1 LNFTK
6 IHLGTKTLLT
16 ALAFLAFQCC
26 SPLTVKP
33 PAPALDKESVTSLVS
48 AFSAQEERAK
58 TLFFSGKLT
67 LKDQDAENSVQIL
80 MVADVTT
87 RAGTDDRPGTD
98 DRAGTEACPYGRMKI
113 EISHSWGKTLIHILI
128 EGQRLD
134 ILDFTEK
141 RFLRGSLKSKRLSD
155 RIPVPLNACLLWSL
169 ARAFPALLKHHEA
182 ASFAGN
188 QITLLDPEGEK
199 VQVFELYSSEP
210 LPYRVSFCK
219 ENAVMVF
226 SDFEDEDGILYARK
240 VDFHGPDH
248 KVGLAIEIDQMRFN
262 TPLPEAVFR
271 MESPRDFKTVHLK
284 DDDSEH

>member
-6 IHLGTKTLLT
+6 INLGTKTLLT

-26 SPLTVKP
+26 SPLTIKS

-48 AFSAQEERAK
+48 DFRAQEEKAK
-58 TLFFSGKLT
+58 TLFFSGTLT
-67 LKDQDAENSVQIL
+67 LKDQDAENSVQLL
-80 MVADVTT
+80 MVADATPLAGARS
-87 RAGTDDRPGTD
+87 RADVQV
-98 DRAGTEACPYGRMKI
+98 RADTQVCPYGRMKI
-113 EISHSWGKTLIHILI
+113 EITHPWGKPLIHMLI

-134 ILDFTEK
+134 ILDFNEK
-141 RFLRGSLKSKRLSD
+141 RFYRGSLKSKLLTE
-155 RIPVPLNACLLWSL
+155 RIPVPLNHCLLWSL
-169 ARAFPALLKHHEA
+169 ARAFPALLKHQEA

-188 QITLLDPEGEK
+188 QITLLDSEGEK

-210 LPYRVSFCK
+210 LPYKVSFCE

-271 MESPRDFKTVHLK
+271 MEVPRDFKTVHLK
-284 DDDSEH
+284 DDDSEN

>member
-1 LNFTK
+1 MNFTK

-33 PAPALDKESVTSLVS
+33 LAPALDEESVTSLVS
-48 AFSAQEERAK
+48 DFRAQEEKAK
-58 TLFFSGKLT
+58 TLFFSGTLT
-67 LKDQDAENSVQIL
+67 LKEQDVENSVQIL
-80 MVADVTT
+80 MIADATP
-87 RAGTDDRPGTD
+87 RAGTD
-98 DRAGTEACPYGRMKI
+98 DRAGTGACPYGRMKI
-113 EISHSWGKTLIHILI
+113 EITHTWGETLIHMLI

-141 RFLRGSLKSKRLSD
+141 RFYRGRLKSNRLSE
-155 RIPVPLNACLLWSL
+155 RIPVPLNHCLLWSL
-169 ARAFPALLKHHEA
+169 ARAFPVLLKHQEA

-188 QITLLDPEGEK
+188 QITLLDSEGEK

-210 LPYRVSFCK
+210 FPYKVSFCK

-240 VDFHGPDH
+240 VAFHGPDH

-262 TPLPEAVFR
+262 TSLPEAVFS
-271 MESPRDFKTVHLK
+271 MEALRDFKTVHLK
-284 DDDSEH
+284 DDNSEH

>member
-1 LNFTK
+1 MNFTK
-6 IHLGTKTLLT
+6 IHLGTKTILT

-33 PAPALDKESVTSLVS
+33 PAPALDEESVTSLVS
-48 AFSAQEERAK
+48 DFSAESEKAK
-58 TLFFSGKLT
+58 TLFFSGTLT
-67 LKDQDAENSVQIL
+67 LKDRDAENSVQIL
-80 MVADVTT
+80 MIADATP
-87 RAGTDDRPGTD
+87 RAGVDDK
-98 DRAGTEACPYGRMKI
+98 AGTGACPYGRMKI
-113 EISHSWGKTLIHILI
+113 EITHPWGKTLIHILI

-141 RFLRGSLKSKRLSD
+141 RCYRGRLKSNRLSE
-155 RIPVPLNACLLWSL
+155 RIPVPLNRCLLWSL

-188 QITLLDPEGEK
+188 QITLLGPEGEE

-226 SDFEDEDGILYARK
+226 SDFEDDDGILYARK
-240 VDFHGPDH
+240 VDFYGPGH

-271 MESPRDFKTVHLK
+271 MEAPRDFKTVHLK
-284 DDDSEH
+284 DGDSEH

>member
-1 LNFTK
+1 MNFTK

-16 ALAFLAFQCC
+16 ALAFVAFQCC

-33 PAPALDKESVTSLVS
+33 PAPALDEESVTSLVS
-48 AFSAQEERAK
+48 AFRAQEEKAK
-58 TLFFSGKLT
+58 TFFFSGTLT
-67 LKDQDAENSVQIL
+67 LKEEDAENSVQIL
-80 MVADVTT
+80 MIADVTP
-87 RAGTDDRPGTD
+87 RAGTKS
-98 DRAGTEACPYGRMKI
+98 RADVQVCHYGRMKI
-113 EISHSWGKTLIHILI
+113 EITHPWGKTLIHMLI

-141 RFLRGSLKSKRLSD
+141 RFYRGSLKSKRLFE
-155 RIPVPLNACLLWSL
+155 RIPVPLNRCLLWSL
-169 ARAFPALLKHHEA
+169 ARAFPALLKHQEA

-240 VDFHGPDH
+240 VVFHGPGH

-271 MESPRDFKTVHLK
+271 MEVPRDFKTVHLK

>member
-1 LNFTK
+1 MNFTK
-6 IHLGTKTLLT
+6 IHSGTKTLLT

-26 SPLTVKP
+26 SPLMVKP
-33 PAPALDKESVTSLVS
+33 PAPALDEESVTSLVS
-48 AFSAQEERAK
+48 AFSAQEEKAK
-58 TLFFSGKLT
+58 TLFFSGTLT
-67 LKDQDAENSVQIL
+67 LKEQDVENSVQIL
-80 MVADVTT
+80 MIADATSRT
-87 RAGTDDRPGTD
+87 GTD
-98 DRAGTEACPYGRMKI
+98 DRAGTGACPYGRMKI
-113 EISHSWGKTLIHILI
+113 EITHPWGKTLIHILI

-141 RFLRGSLKSKRLSD
+141 RFYRGRLKSNRLSE
-155 RIPVPLNACLLWSL
+155 RIPVPLNPCLLWSL

-226 SDFEDEDGILYARK
+226 SDFEDDDGILYARK
-240 VDFHGPDH
+240 VNFHGPDP

-271 MESPRDFKTVHLK
+271 MEVPRDFKTVHLK
-284 DDDSEH
+284 DDDPEH

>member
-1 LNFTK
+1 MNFTK
-6 IHLGTKTLLT
+6 LHLGTKTLLT

-33 PAPALDKESVTSLVS
+33 PAPALDEESVTSLVS
-48 AFSAQEERAK
+48 AFSAESEKAK
-58 TLFFSGKLT
+58 TLFFSGTLT
-67 LKDQDAENSVQIL
+67 LKEQDAENSVQIL
-80 MVADVTT
+80 VVADATP
-87 RAGTDDRPGTD
+87 RAGTD
-98 DRAGTEACPYGRMKI
+98 DRAGTGACPYGRMKI
-113 EISHSWGKTLIHILI
+113 EITHPWGKTLIHILI

-134 ILDFTEK
+134 ILDFTKK
-141 RFLRGSLKSKRLSD
+141 RFYRGSLKSKRLSE
-155 RIPVPLNACLLWSL
+155 RIPVPLNRYLLWSL

-226 SDFEDEDGILYARK
+226 SDFEDDDGILYARK
-240 VDFHGPDH
+240 VDFHGPGH
-248 KVGLAIEIDQMRFN
+248 KVSLAIEIDQMRFN
-262 TPLPEAVFR
+262 TPLPETVFS
-271 MESPRDFKTVHLK
+271 MEAPRDFKTVHLK
-284 DDDSEH
+284 DGDSEH

>member
-1 LNFTK
+1 MNFTK

-33 PAPALDKESVTSLVS
+33 PAPALDKESVASLVS
-48 AFSAQEERAK
+48 DFSAQEEKAK
-58 TLFFSGKLT
+58 TLFFSGTLT
-67 LKDQDAENSVQIL
+67 FQNQSTENSAQIL
-80 MVADVTT
+80 MIADATP
-87 RAGTDDRPGTD
+87 RAGTGTD
-98 DRAGTEACPYGRMKI
+98 DRAGTGACPYGRMKI
-113 EISHSWGKTLIHILI
+113 EITHPWGKTLIHILI

-134 ILDFTEK
+134 ILDFSEK
-141 RFLRGSLKSKRLSD
+141 RFYRGSLKSKRLSE
-155 RIPVPLNACLLWSL
+155 RLPVPLNRCLLWSL
-169 ARAFPALLKHHEA
+169 VRAFPALLKHQEA

-210 LPYRVSFCK
+210 LPHRVSFCK